1 MSRTA
6 SVVALVVLLGSLC
19 SLAVADDGAGAEH
32 SPSDGSTGPEG
43 FSFDAFTRAFGEAFA
58 VILATEIGDRTFF
71 IAAIMAMRHSRFIVW
86 AGAVAALV
94 VMTVLATL
102 VGHVAPLLISRRY
115 TQYAAAGLFLFFGV
129 RMLRDGLAVDHT
141 GASEELDEVEAEL
154 TKKQEDVPD
163 DEEAGEKPPPK
174 EEPLNKILMQ
184 AFTLTFLAEWG
195 DRSQIATIALV
206 SSCASPCPSLC
217 AIHLPQQL
225 AYLGRF
231 PATLI
236 PSCSPFAIPLSIPF
250 HTSCDAGRSARA
262 DRCHAGGV
270 HWARAL
276 HRARSDRRQAAREQ
290 DLGAHGADHWRCPV
304 LHLCAPCAARGL

>member
-115 TQYAAAGLFLFFGV
+115 TQYAAAGLFLFFG
-129 RMLRDGLAVDHT
+129 
-141 GASEELDEVEAEL
+141 E
-154 TKKQEDVPD
+154 
-163 DEEAGEKPPPK
+163 
-174 EEPLNKILMQ
+174 
-184 AFTLTFLAEWG
+184 
-195 DRSQIATIALV
+195 
-206 SSCASPCPSLC
+206 
-217 AIHLPQQL
+217 
-225 AYLGRF
+225 
-231 PATLI
+231 LI
-236 PSCSPFAIPLSIPF
+236 P
-250 HTSCDAGRSARA
+250 
-262 DRCHAGGV
+262 
-270 HWARAL
+270 
-276 HRARSDRRQAAREQ
+276 
-290 DLGAHGADHWRCPV
+290 
-304 LHLCAPCAARGL
+304 